1 MKNNRL
7 KKINLFSF
15 LFILILTFAA
25 NNGLAQQGR
34 DHIKFPKPAAIKVTA
49 GDSVTVVIKAKIDK
63 YWHTYGLKRVVG
75 PDGFGPEPTVVTL
88 KKSDYAKTIGRV
100 TSSKGHVKFDSTW
113 GAKVEDL
120 DGNVEFMIPVR
131 ISQKLKVGTYK
142 LDVKVEFQMCD
153 TASCLA
159 PDDVLVPIEITV
171 IKEADANAAP
181 IIDTEVDNNET
192 QSGDGEVDSSGGRNG
207 VLGTSSGTATIDSR
221 SEIGDETDK
230 GLWSFFLYAMG
241 VGFLALL
248 TPCVF
253 PMIPITVSFFTK
265 RSEKNRARS
274 LRDALLFAVGIIS
287 TFTIIGVLASL
298 IFGESALQDLSA
310 NGYMNLG
317 IGLLFILLAFNL
329 FGAFEIQVP
338 VSILNKLNK
347 KSQGSGIAAVFLMGF
362 TFSLTSFTCTAPFVS
377 TALTLTAKEGV
388 SLAPMVGML
397 GFSSAFAL
405 PFFFLALFPSLL
417 VALPK
422 AGGWMN
428 NMKVVMGFLEIA
440 AAVKFISTAEF
451 VWNWGVLPREP
462 FLAIWSAV
470 CLLIALYIL
479 GVFHMKLDS
488 AVERVS
494 ALRAVFAIMFVTM
507 SIWFMA
513 GMLGKPLPADLE
525 ALLPP
530 DNYHEIINGTVGT
543 SPTSAGLDVLG
554 SSEKSDELV
563 WLSNLDEGKALA
575 KKENKPLFIDFT
587 GFACVNCRWMEKF
600 MFPKESVRSR
610 FKKMVLVQLYTDR
623 KTEPYVTNQT
633 IMKTFGSVA
642 NPMYVLL
649 AADGTYIAQKGYTR
663 DEALFL
669 SFIDQ
674 ALQ

>member
-1 MKNNRL
+1 MKNNRSI
-7 KKINLFSF
+7 KNNLFPF
-15 LFILILTFAA
+15 LFVLLLTFAA
-25 NNGLAQQGR
+25 NNSLAQQGR
-34 DHIKFPKPAAIKVTA
+34 DHIKFPKQPAIKVTA
-49 GDSVTVVIKAKIDK
+49 GDSITVVIKAKIDK

-88 KKSDYAKTIGRV
+88 KKSDYARTIGRV

-159 PDDVLVPIEITV
+159 PDDVLVPVEITV

-181 IIDTEVDNNET
+181 IVDVEVDNNET
-192 QSGDGEVDSSGGRNG
+192 PSGDGEIDSSVGQNG
-207 VLGTSSGTATIDSR
+207 VLGTSSGTAAIDSR

-417 VALPK
+417 VALPR

-462 FLAIWSAV
+462 FLAIWAAV

-507 SIWFMA
+507 SMWFMA

-530 DNYHEIINGTVGT
+530 DNYHEIINGTVGA
-543 SPTSAGLDVLG
+543 SPNSAGLNILG
-554 SSEKSDELV
+554 SKEKTDELV

-623 KTEPYVTNQT
+623 KTEPYVTNQN

-649 AADGTYIAQKGYTR
+649 AADGSYIAQKGYTR